1 MKRIS
6 FLVTNYSLRKS
17 SGGLSPGG
25 LSCRKRFGCSLSF
38 LGAPKAGFIPLRGFS
53 LRLSIARAFV
63 VSLLSQKKSL
73 SDNVL
78 H

>member
-1 MKRIS
+1 MKTIS
-6 FLVTNYSLRKS
+6 FLVTNYSLGKS

-25 LSCRKRFGCSLSF
+25 LPYRKRSF
-38 LGAPKAGFIPLRGFS
+38 LGAPKAGFIPLRGFG

-63 VSLLSQKKSL
+63 VSFRVLSKKKSV
-73 SDNVL
+73 SGNVL